1 MKLIKLPSLPVYVHK
16 LAAVGTSVAALLE
29 YASISQIKIVN
40 S

>member
-16 LAAVGTSVAALLE
+16 LAAVGTSVAALE
-29 YASISQIKIVN
+29 YVSISQIKIVN